1 MNPICRQDLTEAKP
15 LLAPVCTT
23 TQTLNIGTA
32 SPATAYDVYAYRE
45 GDGRLVKFDITSTG
59 AGALILDLTEYDR
72 FFNSSSVYQVW
83 AVADG
88 ANLTAVVQLSS
99 NNGWLLTFEPGVAPP
114 TLQTVTAL

>member
-15 LLAPVCTT
+15 LLAPVCST

-32 SPATAYDVYAYRE
+32 SATTDYDVYAYRE
-45 GDGRLVKFDITSTG
+45 GDGRLIKFNVTSDG
-59 AGALILDLTEYDR
+59 SSNVVIDLTEYER

-88 ANLTAVVQLSS
+88 GDLADVVQLSG
-99 NNGWLLTFEPGVAPP
+99 NNGWLLTFESGVAPP
-114 TLQTVTAL
+114 TQQTAAAL

>member
-15 LLAPVCTT
+15 ILAPVCTT

-32 SPATAYDVYAYRE
+32 SATTDYDVYAYRE
-45 GDGRLVKFDITSTG
+45 GDGRLVKFNVTSDG
-59 AGALILDLTEYDR
+59 SGNVVLDLTEYDR

-83 AVADG
+83 AVDDG
-88 ANLTAVVQLSS
+88 ADLSAVVQLSG

-114 TLQTVTAL
+114 TQQTVTAL